1 MLALAPSRLG
11 SLRQRRSIVIWSG
24 LTPRSPEKSESI
36 TAAASSMKLP
46 RRPHCYQPNSF
57 SRWRSQVTEIASRL
71 NSRHSAKQVWTQST
85 YSRLATTE
93 SQQYLPSKSVGAGSN
108 FGHQSLRPTRLS
120 LRPTRLGAQK
130 WLVGAQMPPWCHLHL
145 DEALCQS
152 SPPPGRSGQE
162 P

>member
-1 MLALAPSRLG
+1 LLALAPSLLG

-24 LTPRSPEKSESI
+24 LTPKSPEKSESI

-93 SQQYLPSKSVGAGSN
+93 SQQYLPSKSVGVGSN
-108 FGHQSLRPTRLS
+108 FGHQS